1 MKFSNDESKTRTARE
16 EQSSYNMTIH
26 RNKIILYN
34 CNNGEMY
41 YPGVCLSLFLNA
53 NYKTKV
59 KKLPLSSNYWT
70 QQRARH
76 IPMDI

>member
-1 MKFSNDESKTRTARE
+1 
-16 EQSSYNMTIH
+16 MTIH

-59 KKLPLSSNYWT
+59 KTTSKLKLLNTTKSTTYTDGYLGHVLDKEQNVVGW
-70 QQRARH
+70 
-76 IPMDI
+76 MV